1 MADVTFEGAL
11 RAMKAAHDAGDTEG
25 ARKMAMLA
33 RSLEGQAQAQPEDDD
48 AGFMGQLNRG
58 IAENVGG
65 LVDFINPFDKQMGS
79 AKTGLTNLMEAGGV
93 NVSSDAPEGF
103 LENIAYGTGAGAS
116 ALVPV
121 GAGAKAL
128 QGAGGLVGQVAQKV
142 APQLATKLGV
152 AAELGAAAGS
162 SAASGAAKEAGYSP
176 TVQQIAGLAG
186 GIGVPL
192 AAPIAGRAAGR
203 AAMATGTKTMD
214 AAEYLSSPLPLA
226 RPLVRGGRKL
236 ARGVVKTL
244 GANTEYG
251 QRAAATER
259 LQELVGGEERAFAAA
274 KRSGESENV
283 LGLSPAQKT
292 GDEALIALE
301 RATMQSDPAFAER
314 VTKQMFES
322 DEMVRKAIQS
332 SGDVRDTQAFV
343 AQRQADFGRKI
354 DEYIDAAEASA
365 RKKIPAS
372 GADPMESSSIVAGE
386 LRRAKKLAKEQ
397 QEMLWR
403 KIPKA
408 TEVDMS
414 ETRDIAKSM
423 IDDLNVYNMKDVPS
437 EVTSFLK
444 SANTSTVQKV
454 GEMNTLS
461 SKLRETA
468 RNAMSG
474 ESVNANKAR
483 IANEVAESINRNFD
497 KISPDNEVNAL
508 IVDARAFTREMN
520 KKFSEGTV
528 GRLLKRG
535 TRGDDRIDPE
545 LTLQKTMGQGGDV
558 AAIAERDIST
568 ALAGGSGAD
577 TARNA
582 TADYLRSQFKRKVF
596 SGDRYSETSA
606 ANFVNDNKALLD
618 KFPEIKSEVQA
629 SINSQSDL
637 VSQSARAKSI
647 SSDVSSGAPA
657 KFAASS
663 ADKSLDAV
671 FNSESPTK
679 AMSSLVATA
688 KKDKTGKALAGL
700 KSAVGDK
707 LLSNVTRALSKT
719 RGGGIEG
726 APKVETGAL
735 NLSRYLSDDGFMKVM
750 SQVYSKSE
758 LRKLKII
765 AKELENVDRSRLSSE
780 TGSSLD
786 AIAPNAMVSTIARV
800 VGAKLGARIA
810 STTFKG
816 DIQTPA
822 IFASKLQNI
831 VGRLA
836 NDKPAQLI
844 KKSLEDDELFKDLL
858 RGVRSQKDLN
868 RMERTLAP
876 YLAGTLTGQLEGQD
890 Q

>member
-1 MADVTFEGAL
+1 ME
-11 RAMKAAHDAGDTEG
+11 AAHAAGDTDA
-25 ARKMAMLA
+25 ARELAVLA
-33 RSLEGQAQAQPEDDD
+33 RSLQGQAQAQPEDDT
-48 AGFMGQLNRG
+48 GFMGQLNRG
-58 IAENVGG
+58 IAETAGG

-103 LENIAYGTGAGAS
+103 FENVAYGTGAGAS

-128 QGAGGLVGQVAQKV
+128 QSAGGLVGQIAQKV
-142 APQLATKLGV
+142 APQLMTKGGV

-162 SAASGAAKEAGYSP
+162 SAASGAAREAGYSP

-186 GIGVPL
+186 GFASPLTGL
-192 AAPIAGRAAGR
+192 AARGAGKVALKAPVTGAIAKGVTKAVAPFTETGARQVAIDRMQGLAGGQARAS
-203 AAMATGTKTMD
+203 
-214 AAEYLSSPLPLA
+214 ELA
-226 RPLVRGGRKL
+226 R
-236 ARGVVKTL
+236 
-244 GANTEYG
+244 
-251 QRAAATER
+251 
-259 LQELVGGEERAFAAA
+259 
-274 KRSGESENV
+274 RSEASENI
-283 LGLSPAQKT
+283 LGLSPAQRT
-292 GDEALIALE
+292 GDEGLISLE
-301 RATMQSDPAFAER
+301 RATMKSDPKVSDR
-314 VTKQMFES
+314 ITGQMFES

-343 AQRQADFGRKI
+343 AQRQAEFGQKI
-354 DEYIDAAEASA
+354 DEYIGAAEASA

-372 GADPMESSSIVAGE
+372 GADPMQSSNIVAGE
-386 LRRAKKLAKEQ
+386 LRRAQKLAKEQ
-397 QEMLWR
+397 QTMLWS

-474 ESVNANKAR
+474 ESINANKAR

-497 KISPDNEVNAL
+497 EISPDNEVNAL

-568 ALAGGSGAD
+568 ALAGGAGAD

-582 TADYLRSQFKRKVF
+582 TAEYLRSQFKRKVF
-596 SGDRYSETSA
+596 SGDKYSETSA
-606 ANFVNDNKALLD
+606 VNFVNDNKALLD
-618 KFPEIKSEVQA
+618 KFPEIRTEVQA
-629 SINSQSDL
+629 SIKSQSDL
-637 VSQSARAKSI
+637 VSQSARAKAI
-647 SSDVSSGAPA
+647 SSEVSSGEPA

-671 FNSESPTK
+671 FNSDSPTK

-707 LLSNVTRALSKT
+707 LLSNVTRSLEKT

-726 APKVETGAL
+726 APQVETGGIS
-735 NLSRYLSDDGFMKVM
+735 LSRSLSDEGFMKII
-750 SQVYSKSE
+750 SQVYSKPE
-758 LRKLKII
+758 LNRFKIM
-765 AKELENVDRSRLSSE
+765 AKELENVDRARLSSD
-780 TGSSLD
+780 TGSGLD
-786 AIAPNAMVSTIARV
+786 AIKPNAMISTLARV
-800 VGAKLGARIA
+800 IGAKAGARIA
-810 STTFKG
+810 QGTFKG

-822 IFASKLQNI
+822 IFSARLQSI
-831 VGRLA
+831 VGRLT
-836 NDKPAQLI
+836 NDRATALMKRAV
-844 KKSLEDDELFKDLL
+844 EDNELFKDLL
-858 RGVRSQKDLN
+858 RGVKSAKDLN

-876 YLAGTLTGQLEGQD
+876 YLAGTITGQLEGQD

>member
-33 RSLEGQAQAQPEDDD
+33 KSLDGQAQAQPEDDD

-58 IAENVGG
+58 IAEGVGG
-65 LVDFINPFDKQMGS
+65 LADFINPFDKQMGS

-128 QGAGGLVGQVAQKV
+128 QGAGGLVGQIAQKV
-142 APQLATKLGV
+142 APQLMTKGGV

-186 GIGVPL
+186 GFASPLTGL
-192 AAPIAGRAAGR
+192 AARGAGKVALKAPVTGAIAKGVTKAVAPFTETGARQVAIDRMQGLAGGQARAS
-203 AAMATGTKTMD
+203 
-214 AAEYLSSPLPLA
+214 ELA
-226 RPLVRGGRKL
+226 R
-236 ARGVVKTL
+236 
-244 GANTEYG
+244 
-251 QRAAATER
+251 
-259 LQELVGGEERAFAAA
+259 
-274 KRSGESENV
+274 RSEASENI
-283 LGLSPAQKT
+283 LGLSPAQRT
-292 GDEALIALE
+292 GDEGLISLE
-301 RATMQSDPAFAER
+301 RATMKSDPKVSDR
-314 VTKQMFES
+314 ITGQMFES
-322 DEMVRKAIQS
+322 DEMVRRAIKS

-343 AQRQADFGRKI
+343 AQRQSEFGQKI
-354 DEYIDAAEASA
+354 DEYIGAAEASA

-372 GADPMESSSIVAGE
+372 GADPMESSNIVAGE
-386 LRRAKKLAKEQ
+386 LRRAQKLAKEQ
-397 QEMLWR
+397 QKMLWN

-408 TEVDMS
+408 AEVDMS

-497 KISPDNEVNAL
+497 KISPDNEINAL

-535 TRGDDRIDPE
+535 TRGDDKIDPE

-582 TADYLRSQFKRKVF
+582 TAEYLRNQFKRKVF
-596 SGDRYSETSA
+596 SGDKYSETSA
-606 ANFVNDNKALLD
+606 VNFVNDNKALLD
-618 KFPEIKSEVQA
+618 KFPEIRAEVQA
-629 SINSQSDL
+629 SIKSQSDL
-637 VSQSARAKSI
+637 VSQSARAKAI
-647 SSDVSSGAPA
+647 SSEVSSGAPA

-671 FNSESPTK
+671 FNSDSPTK

-707 LLSNVTRALSKT
+707 LLSNVTRSLEKT

-726 APKVETGAL
+726 APQVETGGIS
-735 NLSRYLSDDGFMKVM
+735 LSRSLSDEGFMKII
-750 SQVYSKSE
+750 SQVYSKPE
-758 LRKLKII
+758 LSRFKIM
-765 AKELENVDRSRLSSE
+765 AKELENVDRARLSSD
-780 TGSSLD
+780 TGFGLD
-786 AIAPNAMVSTIARV
+786 AIKPNAMISTLARV
-800 VGAKLGARIA
+800 IGAKAGAKIA
-810 STTFKG
+810 QRTFKG

-822 IFASKLQNI
+822 IFSARLQSI
-831 VGRLA
+831 VGRLT
-836 NDKPAQLI
+836 NDKATALM
-844 KKSLEDDELFKDLL
+844 KRAVEDNELFKDLL
-858 RGVRSQKDLN
+858 RGVRSAKDLN
-868 RMERTLAP
+868 RVERTLAP
-876 YLAGTLTGQLEGQD
+876 YLAGTITGQLEGQD

>member
-1 MADVTFEGAL
+1 MSESKFQRAV
-11 RAMKAAHDAGDTEG
+11 RAMEAAHAAGDTDA
-25 ARKMAMLA
+25 ARELAVLA
-33 RSLEGQAQAQPEDDD
+33 RSLQGQVQAQPESDD

-58 IAENVGG
+58 IAEGVGG

-79 AKTGLTNLMEAGGV
+79 AKTGLTNLMEASGV
-93 NVSSDAPEGF
+93 NVSDEAPEGF
-103 LENIAYGTGAGAS
+103 LENVAYGTGAGAS
-116 ALVPV
+116 ALAPV
-121 GAGAKAL
+121 GVGAKVL
-128 QGAGGLVGQVAQKV
+128 QGAGGLVGQIAQKV
-142 APQLATKLGV
+142 APQLATKGGV

-162 SAASGAAKEAGYSP
+162 SAASGAAREAGYSP
-176 TVQQIAGLAG
+176 TVQQIAGLVA
-186 GIGVPL
+186 GIGAPL
-192 AAPIAGRAAGR
+192 TAPIVGRAAGR
-203 AAMATGTKTMD
+203 GAMTTGTKALD
-214 AAEYLSSPLPLA
+214 AAEYISAPF
-226 RPLVRGGRKL
+226 PLVGPLVKSTRKL
-236 ARGVVKTL
+236 AKGATKTL
-244 GANTEYG
+244 AANTKSG
-251 QRAAATER
+251 KRAAATER
-259 LQELVGGEERAFAAA
+259 LQELVGGKDRAFAAA
-274 KRSGESENV
+274 ERSEASQNT
-283 LGLSPAQKT
+283 LGLSPAQRT

-314 VTKQMFES
+314 ITRQMFES

-343 AQRQADFGRKI
+343 AQRQAEFGQKI
-354 DEYIDAAEASA
+354 DEYIGAAEASA

-372 GADPMESSSIVAGE
+372 GADPMQSSNIVAGE
-386 LRRAKKLAKEQ
+386 LRRAQKLAKEQ
-397 QEMLWR
+397 QTMLWS

-408 TEVDMS
+408 TEVNMS

-474 ESVNANKAR
+474 ESINANKAR

-568 ALAGGSGAD
+568 ALAGGAGAD

-582 TADYLRSQFKRKVF
+582 TAEYLRSQFKRKVF
-596 SGDRYSETSA
+596 SGDKYSETSA
-606 ANFVNDNKALLD
+606 VNFVNDNKALLD
-618 KFPEIKSEVQA
+618 KFPEIRTEVQA

-637 VSQSARAKSI
+637 VSQSARAKAI
-647 SSDVSSGAPA
+647 SSEVSSGEPA

-671 FNSESPTK
+671 FNSDSPTK

-726 APKVETGAL
+726 APQVETGAL
-735 NLSRYLSDDGFMKVM
+735 NLSRYLSDDGFMRVI
-750 SQVYSKSE
+750 SQVYSKPE
-758 LRKLKII
+758 LSRLKVM

-822 IFASKLQNI
+822 IFASKLQGI
-831 VGRLA
+831 VGSLA

-844 KKSLEDDELFKDLL
+844 KDALENPELFKDLL
-858 RGVRSQKDLN
+858 RGVKSQKDLN

-876 YLAGTLTGQLEGQD
+876 YLAGTLTEQLEGQD

>member
-1 MADVTFEGAL
+1 MSESKFQRAV
-11 RAMKAAHDAGDTEG
+11 RAMEAAHAAGDTDA
-25 ARKMAMLA
+25 ARELAVLA
-33 RSLEGQAQAQPEDDD
+33 RSLQGQAQAQPEDDT
-48 AGFMGQLNRG
+48 GFMGQLNRG
-58 IAENVGG
+58 IAETAGG

-103 LENIAYGTGAGAS
+103 FENVAYGTGAGAS

-128 QGAGGLVGQVAQKV
+128 QSAGGLVGQIAQKV
-142 APQLATKLGV
+142 APQLMTKGGV

-162 SAASGAAKEAGYSP
+162 SAASGAAREAGYSP

-186 GIGVPL
+186 GFASPLTGL
-192 AAPIAGRAAGR
+192 AARGAGKVALKAPVTGAIAKGVTKAVAPFTETGARQVAIDRMQGLAGGQARAS
-203 AAMATGTKTMD
+203 
-214 AAEYLSSPLPLA
+214 ELA
-226 RPLVRGGRKL
+226 R
-236 ARGVVKTL
+236 
-244 GANTEYG
+244 
-251 QRAAATER
+251 
-259 LQELVGGEERAFAAA
+259 
-274 KRSGESENV
+274 RSEASENI
-283 LGLSPAQKT
+283 LGLSPAQRT
-292 GDEALIALE
+292 GDEGLISLE
-301 RATMQSDPAFAER
+301 RATMKSDPKVSDR
-314 VTKQMFES
+314 ITGQMFES

-343 AQRQADFGRKI
+343 AQRQAEFGQKI
-354 DEYIDAAEASA
+354 DEYIGAAEASA

-372 GADPMESSSIVAGE
+372 GADPMQSSNIVAGE
-386 LRRAKKLAKEQ
+386 LRRAQKLAKEQ
-397 QEMLWR
+397 QTMLWS

-474 ESVNANKAR
+474 ESINANKAR

-497 KISPDNEVNAL
+497 EISPDNEVNAL

-568 ALAGGSGAD
+568 ALAGGAGAD

-582 TADYLRSQFKRKVF
+582 TAEYLRSQFKRKVF
-596 SGDRYSETSA
+596 SGDKYSETSA
-606 ANFVNDNKALLD
+606 VNFVNDNKALLD
-618 KFPEIKSEVQA
+618 KFPEIRTEVQA
-629 SINSQSDL
+629 SIKSQSDL
-637 VSQSARAKSI
+637 VSQSARAKAI
-647 SSDVSSGAPA
+647 SSEVSSGEPA

-671 FNSESPTK
+671 FNSDSPTK

-707 LLSNVTRALSKT
+707 LLSNVTRSLEKT

-726 APKVETGAL
+726 APQVETGGIS
-735 NLSRYLSDDGFMKVM
+735 LSRSLSDEGFMKII
-750 SQVYSKSE
+750 SQVYSKPE
-758 LRKLKII
+758 LNRFKIM
-765 AKELENVDRSRLSSE
+765 AKELENVDRARLSSD
-780 TGSSLD
+780 TGSGLD
-786 AIAPNAMVSTIARV
+786 AIKPNAMISTLARV
-800 VGAKLGARIA
+800 IGAKAGARIA
-810 STTFKG
+810 QGTFKG

-822 IFASKLQNI
+822 IFSARLQSI
-831 VGRLA
+831 VGRLT
-836 NDKPAQLI
+836 NDRATALMKRAV
-844 KKSLEDDELFKDLL
+844 EDNELFKDLL
-858 RGVRSQKDLN
+858 RGVKSAKDLN

-876 YLAGTLTGQLEGQD
+876 YLAGTITGQLEGQD

>member
-11 RAMKAAHDAGDTEG
+11 RAMKAAHDAGDTES

-33 RSLEGQAQAQPEDDD
+33 KSLEGQAQAQPESDD

-58 IAENVGG
+58 IAEGVGG

-93 NVSSDAPEGF
+93 NVSDEAPEGF
-103 LENIAYGTGAGAS
+103 LENVAYGTGAGAS

-128 QGAGGLVGQVAQKV
+128 QGASGLVGQVAQKV
-142 APQLATKLGV
+142 APQLMTKGGV

-162 SAASGAAKEAGYSP
+162 SAASGAAREAGYSP

-186 GIGVPL
+186 GFASPLTGL
-192 AAPIAGRAAGR
+192 AARGAGKVALKTPVTGAIAKGVTKAVAPFTETGARQVAIDRMQGLAGGQARAS
-203 AAMATGTKTMD
+203 
-214 AAEYLSSPLPLA
+214 ELA
-226 RPLVRGGRKL
+226 R
-236 ARGVVKTL
+236 
-244 GANTEYG
+244 
-251 QRAAATER
+251 
-259 LQELVGGEERAFAAA
+259 
-274 KRSGESENV
+274 RSEASENI
-283 LGLSPAQKT
+283 LGLSPAQRT
-292 GDEALIALE
+292 GDEGLISLE
-301 RATMQSDPAFAER
+301 RATMKSDPKVSDR
-314 VTKQMFES
+314 ITGQMFES
-322 DEMVRKAIQS
+322 DEMVRRAIKS

-343 AQRQADFGRKI
+343 AQRQSEFGQKI
-354 DEYIDAAEASA
+354 DEYIGAAEASA

-372 GADPMESSSIVAGE
+372 GADPMESSNIVAGE
-386 LRRAKKLAKEQ
+386 LRRAQKLAKEQ
-397 QEMLWR
+397 QKMLWN

-408 TEVDMS
+408 AEVDMS

-497 KISPDNEVNAL
+497 KISPDNEINAL

-535 TRGDDRIDPE
+535 TRGDDKIDPE

-568 ALAGGSGAD
+568 ALAGGAGAD

-582 TADYLRSQFKRKVF
+582 TAEYLRNQFKRKVF
-596 SGDRYSETSA
+596 SGDKYSETSA
-606 ANFVNDNKALLD
+606 VNFVNDNKALLD
-618 KFPEIKSEVQA
+618 KFPEIRAEVQA
-629 SINSQSDL
+629 SIKSQSDL
-637 VSQSARAKSI
+637 VSQSARAKAI
-647 SSDVSSGAPA
+647 SSEVSSGAPA

-671 FNSESPTK
+671 FNSDSPTK

-688 KKDKTGKALAGL
+688 KKDKTGKAFAGL

-707 LLSNVTRALSKT
+707 LLFNVTRSLEKT

-726 APKVETGAL
+726 APQVETGGIS
-735 NLSRYLSDDGFMKVM
+735 LSRSLSDEGFMKII
-750 SQVYSKSE
+750 SQVYSKPE
-758 LRKLKII
+758 LSRLKIM
-765 AKELENVDRSRLSSE
+765 AKELENVDRARLSSD
-780 TGSSLD
+780 TGFGLD
-786 AIAPNAMVSTIARV
+786 AIKPNAMISTLARV
-800 VGAKLGARIA
+800 IGAKAGAKIA
-810 STTFKG
+810 QRTFKG

-822 IFASKLQNI
+822 IFSARLQSI
-831 VGRLA
+831 VGRLT
-836 NDKPAQLI
+836 NDKATALM
-844 KKSLEDDELFKDLL
+844 KRAVEDNELFKDLL
-858 RGVRSQKDLN
+858 RGVRSAKDLN
-868 RMERTLAP
+868 RMEKTLAP
-876 YLAGTLTGQLEGQD
+876 YLAGTITGQLEGQD

>member
-1 MADVTFEGAL
+1 
-11 RAMKAAHDAGDTEG
+11 
-25 ARKMAMLA
+25 
-33 RSLEGQAQAQPEDDD
+33 
-48 AGFMGQLNRG
+48 
-58 IAENVGG
+58 
-65 LVDFINPFDKQMGS
+65 
-79 AKTGLTNLMEAGGV
+79 
-93 NVSSDAPEGF
+93 
-103 LENIAYGTGAGAS
+103 
-116 ALVPV
+116 
-121 GAGAKAL
+121 
-128 QGAGGLVGQVAQKV
+128 
-142 APQLATKLGV
+142 
-152 AAELGAAAGS
+152 
-162 SAASGAAKEAGYSP
+162 
-176 TVQQIAGLAG
+176 
-186 GIGVPL
+186 VPL

-226 RPLVRGGRKL
+226 RPLVKSSRKL
-236 ARGVVKTL
+236 ARGVAKTL

-259 LQELVGGEERAFAAA
+259 LQELVGGEERAFAVAQ
-274 KRSGESENV
+274 RSGESKNV

-372 GADPMESSSIVAGE
+372 GADPMESSGIVAGE
-386 LRRAKKLAKEQ
+386 LRRAKKIAKEQ
-397 QEMLWR
+397 QEMLWN

-444 SANTSTVQKV
+444 SANTSIVQKV

-474 ESVNANKAR
+474 ESINANKAR

-497 KISPDNEVNAL
+497 EISPDNEINAL

-568 ALAGGSGAD
+568 ALAGGAGAD

-582 TADYLRSQFKRKVF
+582 TAEYLRNQFKRKVF
-596 SGDRYSETSA
+596 SGDKYSETSA
-606 ANFVNDNKALLD
+606 VNFVNDNKALLD
-618 KFPEIKSEVQA
+618 KFPEIRTEVQA
-629 SINSQSDL
+629 SIKSQSDL
-637 VSQSARAKSI
+637 VSQSARAKAI
-647 SSDVSSGAPA
+647 SSEVSSGAPA

-671 FNSESPTK
+671 FNSDSPTK

-707 LLSNVTRALSKT
+707 LLSNVTRSLEKT

-726 APKVETGAL
+726 APQVETGGIS
-735 NLSRYLSDDGFMKVM
+735 LSRSLSDEGFVKII
-750 SQVYSKSE
+750 SQVYSKPE
-758 LRKLKII
+758 LNRFKIM
-765 AKELENVDRSRLSSE
+765 AKELENVDRARLSSD
-780 TGSSLD
+780 TGSGLD
-786 AIAPNAMVSTIARV
+786 AIKPNAMISTLARV
-800 VGAKLGARIA
+800 IGAKAGAKIA
-810 STTFKG
+810 QGTFKG

-822 IFASKLQNI
+822 IFSARLQSI
-831 VGRLA
+831 VGRLT
-836 NDKPAQLI
+836 NDKATALM
-844 KKSLEDDELFKDLL
+844 KRAVEDNELFKDLL
-858 RGVRSQKDLN
+858 RGVKSAKDLS

-876 YLAGTLTGQLEGQD
+876 YLAGTITGQLEGQD

>member
-33 RSLEGQAQAQPEDDD
+33 KSLEGQAQAQPESDD

-58 IAENVGG
+58 IAQGVGG

-93 NVSSDAPEGF
+93 NVSNDAPEGF
-103 LENIAYGTGAGAS
+103 FENVAYGTGAGAS
-116 ALVPV
+116 ALIPV
-121 GAGAKAL
+121 GATAKAL
-128 QGAGGLVGQVAQKV
+128 QSSSGLLGQVAQKV
-142 APQLATKLGV
+142 APQLMTKLGV
-152 AAELGAAAGS
+152 AAELGSAAGS

-186 GIGVPL
+186 GF
-192 AAPIAGRAAGR
+192 A
-203 AAMATGTKTMD
+203 
-214 AAEYLSSPLPLA
+214 SPLTGLSARGAKKVALKAPVTGAIAKGVTKAVAPFTETGARQVAIDRMQGLAGGQARASELA
-226 RPLVRGGRKL
+226 R
-236 ARGVVKTL
+236 
-244 GANTEYG
+244 
-251 QRAAATER
+251 
-259 LQELVGGEERAFAAA
+259 
-274 KRSGESENV
+274 RSEASENI
-283 LGLSPAQKT
+283 LGLSPAQRT
-292 GDEALIALE
+292 GDEGLISLE
-301 RATMQSDPAFAER
+301 RATMKSDPKVSDR
-314 VTKQMFES
+314 ITGQMFES

-354 DEYIDAAEASA
+354 DEIIGAAEASA

-372 GADPMESSSIVAGE
+372 GADPMQSSNIVAGE
-386 LRRAKKLAKEQ
+386 LRRAQKLAKEQ
-397 QEMLWR
+397 QTMLWS

-474 ESVNANKAR
+474 ESINANKAR

-568 ALAGGSGAD
+568 ALAGGAGAD

-582 TADYLRSQFKRKVF
+582 TAEYLRSQFKRKVF
-596 SGDRYSETSA
+596 SGDKYSETSA
-606 ANFVNDNKALLD
+606 VNFVNDNKALLD
-618 KFPEIKSEVQA
+618 KFPEIRTEVQA
-629 SINSQSDL
+629 SIKSQSDL
-637 VSQSARAKSI
+637 VSQSARAKAI
-647 SSDVSSGAPA
+647 SSEVSSGEPA

-671 FNSESPTK
+671 FNSDSPTK

-707 LLSNVTRALSKT
+707 LLSNVTRSLEKT

-726 APKVETGAL
+726 APQVETGGIS
-735 NLSRYLSDDGFMKVM
+735 LSRSLSDEGFMKII
-750 SQVYSKSE
+750 SQVYSKPE
-758 LRKLKII
+758 LNRFKIM
-765 AKELENVDRSRLSSE
+765 AKELENVDRARLSSD
-780 TGSSLD
+780 TGSGLD
-786 AIAPNAMVSTIARV
+786 AIKPNAMISTLARV
-800 VGAKLGARIA
+800 IGAKAGAKIA
-810 STTFKG
+810 QGTFKG

-822 IFASKLQNI
+822 IFSARLQSI
-831 VGRLA
+831 VGRLT
-836 NDKPAQLI
+836 NDKATALM
-844 KKSLEDDELFKDLL
+844 KRAVEDNELFKDLL
-858 RGVRSQKDLN
+858 RGVKSAKDLN
-868 RMERTLAP
+868 RMEKTLAP
-876 YLAGTLTGQLEGQD
+876 YLAGTLTGQLEGQE

>member
-1 MADVTFEGAL
+1 MSESKFQRAV
-11 RAMKAAHDAGDTEG
+11 RAMEAAHAAGDTDA
-25 ARKMAMLA
+25 ARELAVLA
-33 RSLEGQAQAQPEDDD
+33 RSLQGQAQPEDD
-48 AGFMGQLNRG
+48 AGLMGQVNRA
-58 IAENVGG
+58 IAEGLGG
-65 LVDFINPFDKQMGS
+65 LVDFVNPFDKQMGS
-79 AKTGLTNLMEAGGV
+79 AKVGMTNLMEAGGV
-93 NVSSDAPEGF
+93 NVSDEAPEGF
-103 LENIAYGTGAGAS
+103 LENVAYGTGAGAS
-116 ALVPV
+116 ALIPV
-121 GAGAKAL
+121 GVGAKVL
-128 QGAGGLVGQVAQKV
+128 QGAGGLVGQIAQKV
-142 APQLATKLGV
+142 APQLATKGGV

-162 SAASGAAKEAGYSP
+162 SAASGAAREAGYSP

-186 GIGVPL
+186 GFASPLTGL
-192 AAPIAGRAAGR
+192 AARGAGKVALKAPVTGAIAKGVTKAVAPFTETGARQVAIDRMQGLAGGQARAS
-203 AAMATGTKTMD
+203 
-214 AAEYLSSPLPLA
+214 ELA
-226 RPLVRGGRKL
+226 R
-236 ARGVVKTL
+236 
-244 GANTEYG
+244 
-251 QRAAATER
+251 
-259 LQELVGGEERAFAAA
+259 
-274 KRSGESENV
+274 RSEASENI
-283 LGLSPAQKT
+283 LGLSPAQRT
-292 GDEALIALE
+292 GDEGLISLE
-301 RATMQSDPAFAER
+301 RATMKSDPKVSDR
-314 VTKQMFES
+314 ITGQMFES

-343 AQRQADFGRKI
+343 AQRQAEFGQKI
-354 DEYIDAAEASA
+354 DEYIGAAEASA

-372 GADPMESSSIVAGE
+372 GADPMQSSNIVAGE
-386 LRRAKKLAKEQ
+386 LRRAQKLAKEQ
-397 QEMLWR
+397 QTMLWS

-474 ESVNANKAR
+474 ESINANKAR

-535 TRGDDRIDPE
+535 TRGDDKIDPE

-558 AAIAERDIST
+558 AAIAERDISA
-568 ALAGGSGAD
+568 ALAGGAGAD

-582 TADYLRSQFKRKVF
+582 TAEYLRSQFKRKVF
-596 SGDRYSETSA
+596 SGDKYSENSA
-606 ANFVNDNKALLD
+606 VNFVNDNKALLD
-618 KFPEIKSEVQA
+618 KFPEIRTEVQA
-629 SINSQSDL
+629 SIKSQSDL
-637 VSQSARAKSI
+637 VSQSARAKAI
-647 SSDVSSGAPA
+647 SSEVSSGEPA

-671 FNSESPTK
+671 FNSDSPTK

-707 LLSNVTRALSKT
+707 LLSNVTRSLEKT

-726 APKVETGAL
+726 APQVETGGIS
-735 NLSRYLSDDGFMKVM
+735 LSRSLSDEGFMKII
-750 SQVYSKSE
+750 SQVYSKPE
-758 LRKLKII
+758 LNRFKIM
-765 AKELENVDRSRLSSE
+765 AKELENVDRARLSSD
-780 TGSSLD
+780 TGSGLD
-786 AIAPNAMVSTIARV
+786 AIKPNAMISTLARV
-800 VGAKLGARIA
+800 IGAKAGARIA
-810 STTFKG
+810 QGTFKG

-822 IFASKLQNI
+822 IFSARLQSI
-831 VGRLA
+831 VGRLT
-836 NDKPAQLI
+836 NDRATALMKRAV
-844 KKSLEDDELFKDLL
+844 EDNELFKDLL
-858 RGVRSQKDLN
+858 RGVKSAKDLN

-876 YLAGTLTGQLEGQD
+876 YLAGTITGQLEGQD

>member
-1 MADVTFEGAL
+1 MSESKFERAV
-11 RAMKAAHDAGDTEG
+11 RAMEAAHAAGDTDA
-25 ARKMAMLA
+25 ARELAVLA
-33 RSLEGQAQAQPEDDD
+33 RSLQGQAQAQPESDD

-58 IAENVGG
+58 IAQGVGG

-93 NVSSDAPEGF
+93 NVSSDAPEGLF
-103 LENIAYGTGAGAS
+103 ENIAYGTGAGAS

-128 QGAGGLVGQVAQKV
+128 QGAGGLVGQIAQKV
-142 APQLATKLGV
+142 APQLMTKGGV

-162 SAASGAAKEAGYSP
+162 SAASGAAREAGYSP

-186 GIGVPL
+186 GFASPLTGL
-192 AAPIAGRAAGR
+192 AARGAGKVALKAPVTGAIAKGVTKAVAPFTETGARQVAIDRMQGLAGGQARAS
-203 AAMATGTKTMD
+203 
-214 AAEYLSSPLPLA
+214 ELA
-226 RPLVRGGRKL
+226 R
-236 ARGVVKTL
+236 
-244 GANTEYG
+244 
-251 QRAAATER
+251 
-259 LQELVGGEERAFAAA
+259 
-274 KRSGESENV
+274 RSEASENI
-283 LGLSPAQKT
+283 LGLSPAQRT
-292 GDEALIALE
+292 GDEGLISLE
-301 RATMQSDPAFAER
+301 RATMKSDPKVSDR
-314 VTKQMFES
+314 ITGQMFES

-354 DEYIDAAEASA
+354 DEIIGAAEASA

-372 GADPMESSSIVAGE
+372 GADPMQSSNIVAGE
-386 LRRAKKLAKEQ
+386 LRRAQKLAKEQ
-397 QEMLWR
+397 QTMLWS

-414 ETRDIAKSM
+414 ETRDIAKS
-423 IDDLNVYNMKDVPS
+423 LTKSLSVYSKKDIPK
-437 EVTSFLK
+437 EVKSFLK
-444 SANTSTVQKV
+444 KAKKSSVQKV
-454 GEMNTLS
+454 GDMNELS

-474 ESVNANKAR
+474 ESINANKAR

-497 KISPDNEVNAL
+497 NISPDNEVSAL

-568 ALAGGSGAD
+568 ALAGGAGAD

-582 TADYLRSQFKRKVF
+582 TAEYLRSQFKRKVF
-596 SGDRYSETSA
+596 SGDKYSETSA
-606 ANFVNDNKALLD
+606 VNFVNDNKALLD
-618 KFPEIKSEVQA
+618 KFPEIRTEVQA
-629 SINSQSDL
+629 SIKSQSDL
-637 VSQSARAKSI
+637 VSQSARAKAI
-647 SSDVSSGAPA
+647 SSEVSSGETA

-671 FNSESPTK
+671 FNSDSPTK

-707 LLSNVTRALSKT
+707 LLSNVTRSLEKT

-726 APKVETGAL
+726 APQVETGGIS
-735 NLSRYLSDDGFMKVM
+735 LSRSLSDEGFMKII
-750 SQVYSKSE
+750 SQVYSKPE
-758 LRKLKII
+758 LNRFKIM
-765 AKELENVDRSRLSSE
+765 AKELENVDRARLSSD
-780 TGSSLD
+780 TGSGLD
-786 AIAPNAMVSTIARV
+786 AIKPNAMISTLARV
-800 VGAKLGARIA
+800 IGAKAGARIA
-810 STTFKG
+810 QGTFKG

-822 IFASKLQNI
+822 IFSARLQSI
-831 VGRLA
+831 VGRLT
-836 NDKPAQLI
+836 NDKATALM
-844 KKSLEDDELFKDLL
+844 KRAVEDNELFKDLL
-858 RGVRSQKDLN
+858 RGVKSAKDLN

-876 YLAGTLTGQLEGQD
+876 YLAGTITGQLEGQD

>member
-33 RSLEGQAQAQPEDDD
+33 KSLEGQAQAQPEDDD

-58 IAENVGG
+58 IAEGVGG

-142 APQLATKLGV
+142 APQLMTKGGV

-186 GIGVPL
+186 GFASPLTGL
-192 AAPIAGRAAGR
+192 AARGAGKVALKAPVTGAIAKGVTKAVAPFTETGARQVAIDRMQGLAGGQARAS
-203 AAMATGTKTMD
+203 
-214 AAEYLSSPLPLA
+214 ELA
-226 RPLVRGGRKL
+226 H
-236 ARGVVKTL
+236 
-244 GANTEYG
+244 
-251 QRAAATER
+251 
-259 LQELVGGEERAFAAA
+259 
-274 KRSGESENV
+274 RSEASENI
-283 LGLSPAQKT
+283 LGLSPAQRT
-292 GDEALIALE
+292 GDEGLISLE
-301 RATMQSDPAFAER
+301 RATMKSDPKVSDR
-314 VTKQMFES
+314 ITGQMFES

-372 GADPMESSSIVAGE
+372 GADPMESSGIVAGE
-386 LRRAKKLAKEQ
+386 LRRAQKLAKEQ
-397 QEMLWR
+397 QKMLWN

-408 TEVDMS
+408 AEVDMS
-414 ETRDIAKSM
+414 KTRDIAKSM

-437 EVTSFLK
+437 EVMSFLK
-444 SANTSTVQKV
+444 SAKTSVVQKV

-474 ESVNANKAR
+474 ESINANKAR

-497 KISPDNEVNAL
+497 EISPDNEINAL

-568 ALAGGSGAD
+568 ALAGGAGAD

-582 TADYLRSQFKRKVF
+582 TAEYLRNQFKRKVF
-596 SGDRYSETSA
+596 SGDKYSETSA
-606 ANFVNDNKALLD
+606 VNFVNDNKALLD
-618 KFPEIKSEVQA
+618 KFPEIRTEVQA
-629 SINSQSDL
+629 SIKSQSDL
-637 VSQSARAKSI
+637 VSQSARAKAI
-647 SSDVSSGAPA
+647 SSEVSSGAPA

-671 FNSESPTK
+671 FNSDSPTK

-707 LLSNVTRALSKT
+707 LLSNVTRSLEKT

-726 APKVETGAL
+726 APQVETGGIS
-735 NLSRYLSDDGFMKVM
+735 LSRSLSDEGFMKII
-750 SQVYSKSE
+750 SQVYSKPE
-758 LRKLKII
+758 LNRFKIM
-765 AKELENVDRSRLSSE
+765 AKELENVDRARLSSD
-780 TGSSLD
+780 TGSGLD
-786 AIAPNAMVSTIARV
+786 AIKPNAMISTLARV
-800 VGAKLGARIA
+800 IGAKAGAKIA
-810 STTFKG
+810 QGTFKG

-822 IFASKLQNI
+822 IFSARLQSI
-831 VGRLA
+831 VGRLT
-836 NDKPAQLI
+836 NDKATALM
-844 KKSLEDDELFKDLL
+844 KRAVEDNELFKDLL
-858 RGVRSQKDLN
+858 RGVKSAKDLS

-876 YLAGTLTGQLEGQD
+876 YLAGTITGQLEGQD

>member
-1 MADVTFEGAL
+1 MSESKFQRAV
-11 RAMKAAHDAGDTEG
+11 RAMEAAHAAGDTDA
-25 ARKMAMLA
+25 ARAVLA
-33 RSLEGQAQAQPEDDD
+33 RSLQGQAQAQPEGDS
-48 AGFMGQLNRG
+48 GFMGQLNRG
-58 IAENVGG
+58 IAEGVGG

-103 LENIAYGTGAGAS
+103 FENVAYGTGAGAS

-128 QGAGGLVGQVAQKV
+128 QSAGGLVGQIAQKV
-142 APQLATKLGV
+142 APQLMTKGGV

-162 SAASGAAKEAGYSP
+162 SAASGAAREAGYSP

-186 GIGVPL
+186 GFASPLTGL
-192 AAPIAGRAAGR
+192 AARGAGKVALKAPVTGAIAKGVTKAVAPFTETGARQVAIDRMQGLAGGQARAS
-203 AAMATGTKTMD
+203 
-214 AAEYLSSPLPLA
+214 ELA
-226 RPLVRGGRKL
+226 R
-236 ARGVVKTL
+236 
-244 GANTEYG
+244 
-251 QRAAATER
+251 
-259 LQELVGGEERAFAAA
+259 
-274 KRSGESENV
+274 RSEASENI
-283 LGLSPAQKT
+283 LGLSPAQRT
-292 GDEALIALE
+292 GDEGLISLE
-301 RATMQSDPAFAER
+301 RATMKSDPKVSDR
-314 VTKQMFES
+314 ITGQMFES

-343 AQRQADFGRKI
+343 AQRQAEFGQKI
-354 DEYIDAAEASA
+354 DEYIGAAEASA

-372 GADPMESSSIVAGE
+372 GADPMQSSGIVAVE
-386 LRRAKKLAKEQ
+386 LRRAQKLAKEQ
-397 QEMLWR
+397 QEMLWN

-414 ETRDIAKSM
+414 ETRDIAKS
-423 IDDLNVYNMKDVPS
+423 LTKSLSVYSKKDIPK
-437 EVTSFLK
+437 EVKSFLK
-444 SANTSTVQKV
+444 KAKKSSVQKV
-454 GEMNTLS
+454 GDMNELS

-474 ESVNANKAR
+474 ESINANKAR
-483 IANEVAESINRNFD
+483 IANEVAKSINRNFD
-497 KISPDNEVNAL
+497 EISPDNEVNAL

-558 AAIAERDIST
+558 AAIAEGDIST
-568 ALAGGSGAD
+568 ALAGSAGAD

-582 TADYLRSQFKRKVF
+582 TAEYLRSQFKRKVF
-596 SGDRYSETSA
+596 SGDKYSENSA
-606 ANFVNDNKALLD
+606 VNFVNDNKALLD
-618 KFPEIKSEVQA
+618 KFPEIRTEVQA
-629 SINSQSDL
+629 SIKSQSDL
-637 VSQSARAKSI
+637 VSQSARAKAI
-647 SSDVSSGAPA
+647 SSEVSSGEPA

-671 FNSESPTK
+671 FNSDSPTK

-707 LLSNVTRALSKT
+707 LLSNVTRSLEKT

-726 APKVETGAL
+726 APQVETGGIS
-735 NLSRYLSDDGFMKVM
+735 LSRSLSDEGFMKII
-750 SQVYSKSE
+750 SQVYSKPE
-758 LRKLKII
+758 LNRFKIM
-765 AKELENVDRSRLSSE
+765 AKELENVDRARLSSD
-780 TGSSLD
+780 TGSGLD
-786 AIAPNAMVSTIARV
+786 AIKPNAMISTLARV
-800 VGAKLGARIA
+800 IGAKAGARIA
-810 STTFKG
+810 QGTFKG

-822 IFASKLQNI
+822 IFSARLQSI
-831 VGRLA
+831 VGRLT
-836 NDKPAQLI
+836 NDRATALMKRAV
-844 KKSLEDDELFKDLL
+844 EDNELFKDLL
-858 RGVRSQKDLN
+858 RGVKSAKDLN

-876 YLAGTLTGQLEGQD
+876 YLAGTITGQLEGQD

>member
-1 MADVTFEGAL
+1 MSESKFQRAV
-11 RAMKAAHDAGDTEG
+11 RAMEAAHAAGDTDA
-25 ARKMAMLA
+25 ARELAVLA
-33 RSLEGQAQAQPEDDD
+33 RSLQGQAQPEDD

-58 IAENVGG
+58 IAQGVGG

-93 NVSSDAPEGF
+93 NVSDEAPEGF
-103 LENIAYGTGAGAS
+103 LENVAYGTGAGAS

-128 QGAGGLVGQVAQKV
+128 QGASGLVGQIAQKV
-142 APQLATKLGV
+142 APQLMTKGGV

-162 SAASGAAKEAGYSP
+162 SAASGAAREAGYSP

-186 GIGVPL
+186 GFASPLTGL
-192 AAPIAGRAAGR
+192 AARGAGKVALKAPVTGAIAKGVTKAVAPFTETGARQVAIDRMQGLAGGQARAS
-203 AAMATGTKTMD
+203 
-214 AAEYLSSPLPLA
+214 ELA
-226 RPLVRGGRKL
+226 R
-236 ARGVVKTL
+236 
-244 GANTEYG
+244 
-251 QRAAATER
+251 
-259 LQELVGGEERAFAAA
+259 
-274 KRSGESENV
+274 RSEASENI
-283 LGLSPAQKT
+283 LGLSPAQRT
-292 GDEALIALE
+292 GDEGLISLE
-301 RATMQSDPAFAER
+301 RATMKSDPKVSDR
-314 VTKQMFES
+314 ITGQMFES

-343 AQRQADFGRKI
+343 AQRQAEFGQKI
-354 DEYIDAAEASA
+354 DEYIGAAEASA

-372 GADPMESSSIVAGE
+372 GADPMQSSGIVAVE
-386 LRRAKKLAKEQ
+386 LRRAQKLAKEQ
-397 QEMLWR
+397 QEMLWN

-474 ESVNANKAR
+474 ESINANKAR

-568 ALAGGSGAD
+568 ALAGGAGAD

-582 TADYLRSQFKRKVF
+582 TAEYLRSQFKRKVF
-596 SGDRYSETSA
+596 SGDKYSETSA
-606 ANFVNDNKALLD
+606 VNFVNDNKALLD
-618 KFPEIKSEVQA
+618 RFPEIRTEVQA
-629 SINSQSDL
+629 SIKSQSDL
-637 VSQSARAKSI
+637 VSQSARAKAI
-647 SSDVSSGAPA
+647 SSEVSSGEPA

-671 FNSESPTK
+671 FNSDSPTK

-707 LLSNVTRALSKT
+707 LLSNVTRSLEKT

-726 APKVETGAL
+726 APQMETGGIS
-735 NLSRYLSDDGFMKVM
+735 LSRSLSDEGFMKII
-750 SQVYSKSE
+750 SQVYSKPE
-758 LRKLKII
+758 LNRFKIM
-765 AKELENVDRSRLSSE
+765 AKELENVDRARLSSD
-780 TGSSLD
+780 TGSGLD
-786 AIAPNAMVSTIARV
+786 AIKPNAMISTLARV
-800 VGAKLGARIA
+800 IGAKAGARIA
-810 STTFKG
+810 QGTFKG

-822 IFASKLQNI
+822 IFSARLQSI
-831 VGRLA
+831 VGRLT
-836 NDKPAQLI
+836 NDRATALMKRAV
-844 KKSLEDDELFKDLL
+844 EDNELFKDLL
-858 RGVRSQKDLN
+858 RGVKSAKDLN

-876 YLAGTLTGQLEGQD
+876 YLAGTITGQLEGQD

>member
-1 MADVTFEGAL
+1 MSESKFERAV
-11 RAMKAAHDAGDTEG
+11 RAMEAAHAAGDTDA
-25 ARKMAMLA
+25 ARELAVLA
-33 RSLEGQAQAQPEDDD
+33 RSLQGQAQAQPESDD

-58 IAENVGG
+58 IAQGVGG

-93 NVSSDAPEGF
+93 NVSSDAPEGLF
-103 LENIAYGTGAGAS
+103 ENIAYGTGAGAS

-128 QGAGGLVGQVAQKV
+128 QGAGGLVGQIAQKV
-142 APQLATKLGV
+142 APQLMTKGGV

-162 SAASGAAKEAGYSP
+162 SAASGAAREAGYSP

-186 GIGVPL
+186 GFASPLTGL
-192 AAPIAGRAAGR
+192 AARGAGKVALKAPVTGAIAKGVTKAVAPFTETGARQVAIDRMQGLAGGQARAS
-203 AAMATGTKTMD
+203 
-214 AAEYLSSPLPLA
+214 ELA
-226 RPLVRGGRKL
+226 R
-236 ARGVVKTL
+236 
-244 GANTEYG
+244 
-251 QRAAATER
+251 
-259 LQELVGGEERAFAAA
+259 
-274 KRSGESENV
+274 RSEASENI
-283 LGLSPAQKT
+283 LGLSPAQRT
-292 GDEALIALE
+292 GDEGLISLE
-301 RATMQSDPAFAER
+301 RATMKSDPKVSDR
-314 VTKQMFES
+314 ITGQMFES

-354 DEYIDAAEASA
+354 DEIIGAAEASA

-372 GADPMESSSIVAGE
+372 GADPMQSSNIVAGE
-386 LRRAKKLAKEQ
+386 LRRAQKLAKEQ
-397 QEMLWR
+397 QTMLWS

-414 ETRDIAKSM
+414 ETRDIAKS
-423 IDDLNVYNMKDVPS
+423 LTKSLSVYSKKDIPK
-437 EVTSFLK
+437 EVKSFLK
-444 SANTSTVQKV
+444 KAKKSSVQKV
-454 GEMNTLS
+454 GDMNELS

-474 ESVNANKAR
+474 ESINANKAR

-497 KISPDNEVNAL
+497 NISPDNEVSAL

-568 ALAGGSGAD
+568 ALAGGAGAD

-582 TADYLRSQFKRKVF
+582 TAEYLRSQFKRKVF
-596 SGDRYSETSA
+596 SGDKYSETSA
-606 ANFVNDNKALLD
+606 VNFVNDNKALLD
-618 KFPEIKSEVQA
+618 KFPEIRTEVQA
-629 SINSQSDL
+629 SIKSQSDL
-637 VSQSARAKSI
+637 VSQSARAKAI
-647 SSDVSSGAPA
+647 SSEVSSGEPA

-671 FNSESPTK
+671 FNSDSPTK

-707 LLSNVTRALSKT
+707 LLSNVTRALEKT

-726 APKVETGAL
+726 APQVETGGIS
-735 NLSRYLSDDGFMKVM
+735 LSRSLSDEGFMKII
-750 SQVYSKSE
+750 SQVYSKPE
-758 LRKLKII
+758 LNRFKIM
-765 AKELENVDRSRLSSE
+765 AKELENVDRARLSSD
-780 TGSSLD
+780 TGSGLD
-786 AIAPNAMVSTIARV
+786 AIKPNAMISTLARV
-800 VGAKLGARIA
+800 IGAKAGARIA
-810 STTFKG
+810 QGTFKG

-822 IFASKLQNI
+822 IFSARLQSI
-831 VGRLA
+831 VGRLT
-836 NDKPAQLI
+836 NDKATALM
-844 KKSLEDDELFKDLL
+844 KRAVEDNELFKDLL
-858 RGVRSQKDLN
+858 RGVKSAKDLN

-876 YLAGTLTGQLEGQD
+876 YLAGTITGQLEGQD

>member
-1 MADVTFEGAL
+1 MSEVTFE
-11 RAMKAAHDAGDTEG
+11 RAIKAMEAAHAAGDTDA
-25 ARKMAMLA
+25 AREMAVLA
-33 RSLEGQAQAQPEDDD
+33 RSLEGQAAAQPEND

-58 IAENVGG
+58 IAETAGG

-103 LENIAYGTGAGAS
+103 FENVAYGTGAGAS

-121 GAGAKAL
+121 GVGAKVL
-128 QGAGGLVGQVAQKV
+128 QGAGGLVGQIAQKV
-142 APQLATKLGV
+142 APQLATYGGV

-162 SAASGAAKEAGYSP
+162 SAASGAAREAGYSP

-186 GIGVPL
+186 GFASPLTGL
-192 AAPIAGRAAGR
+192 AARGAGKVALKAPVTGAIAKGVTKAVAPFTETGARQVAIDRMQGLAGGQARAS
-203 AAMATGTKTMD
+203 
-214 AAEYLSSPLPLA
+214 ELA
-226 RPLVRGGRKL
+226 R
-236 ARGVVKTL
+236 
-244 GANTEYG
+244 
-251 QRAAATER
+251 
-259 LQELVGGEERAFAAA
+259 
-274 KRSGESENV
+274 RSEASENI
-283 LGLSPAQKT
+283 LGLSPAQRT
-292 GDEALIALE
+292 GDEGLISLE
-301 RATMQSDPAFAER
+301 RATMKSDPKVSDR
-314 VTKQMFES
+314 ITGQMFES

-343 AQRQADFGRKI
+343 AQRQAEFGQKI
-354 DEYIDAAEASA
+354 DEYIGAAEASA

-372 GADPMESSSIVAGE
+372 GADPMESSGIVASE
-386 LRRAKKLAKEQ
+386 LRRAQKLAKKQ
-397 QEMLWR
+397 QKMLWN

-414 ETRDIAKSM
+414 ETRDIAKS
-423 IDDLNVYNMKDVPS
+423 LTKSLSVYSKKDIPK
-437 EVTSFLK
+437 EVKSFLK
-444 SANTSTVQKV
+444 KAKKSSVQKV
-454 GEMNTLS
+454 GDMNELS

-497 KISPDNEVNAL
+497 EIIPDNEVSAL

-558 AAIAERDIST
+558 AAIAEGDIST
-568 ALAGGSGAD
+568 ALAGGAGAD

-582 TADYLRSQFKRKVF
+582 TAEYLRSQFKRKVF
-596 SGDRYSETSA
+596 SGDKYSETSA
-606 ANFVNDNKALLD
+606 INFVNDNKALLD
-618 KFPEIKSEVQA
+618 KFPEIRTEVQA
-629 SINSQSDL
+629 SIKSQSDL
-637 VSQSARAKSI
+637 VSQSARAKAI
-647 SSDVSSGAPA
+647 SSEVSSGAPA

-707 LLSNVTRALSKT
+707 LLSNVTRSLEKT

-726 APKVETGAL
+726 APQVETGGIS
-735 NLSRYLSDDGFMKVM
+735 LSRSLSDESFIKVI
-750 SQVYSKSE
+750 SQVYSKPE
-758 LRKLKII
+758 LNRFKIM
-765 AKELENVDRSRLSSE
+765 AKELENVDRARLSSD
-780 TGSSLD
+780 TGSGLD
-786 AIAPNAMVSTIARV
+786 AIKPNAMISTLARV
-800 VGAKLGARIA
+800 IGAKAGARIA
-810 STTFKG
+810 QGTFKG

-822 IFASKLQNI
+822 IFSARLQSI
-831 VGRLA
+831 VGRLT
-836 NDKPAQLI
+836 NDKATALM
-844 KKSLEDDELFKDLL
+844 KRAVEDNELFKDLL
-858 RGVRSQKDLN
+858 RGVKSAKDLN

-876 YLAGTLTGQLEGQD
+876 YLAGTITGQLEGQD